1 MLGLVI
7 AAAFVSGSIL
17 TLAVVSAEEELIPS
31 WIRSVAG
38 FWADRQIS
46 DKEFI
51 GALQFLIKEEILIIP
66 QDVGSQPSS
75 VIVTTP
81 SPIIPSEPSSVLT
94 TKPSSTKK
102 YQPNLEAF
110 EIQGGNTVTL
120 VTILTSYGK
129 SVPVT
134 GEIFMEIFDFDDE
147 EIFSQKKY
155 ITPQIFEDY
164 GNEVGGES
172 ATGFKWIIRNSKF
185 KTSINEDKIYFNGLG
200 TMKLIF
206 KDSET
211 TYENE
216 ILLDHLPI
224 NEGFF
229 NAKTGFI
236 DNFEVNK
243 VLDVGPFFV
252 TVKDVGRYMGTES
265 ETTASKEFFKVNLN
279 TKFKFIEGVTFNL
292 DEMYIIDE
300 KNNFYSSDY
309 SSVENL
315 KNVFLSESYEYEG
328 GNGYVLFEK
337 IPSDV
342 SNIKLTLKITRI
354 EGDVS
359 DTHYEDEIEISLR

>member
-1 MLGLVI
+1 MAGILG
-7 AAAFVSGSIL
+7 AFVLGSIITL
-17 TLAVVSAEEELIPS
+17 TAVSAEEELIPS
-31 WIRSVAG
+31 WIRNTAG
-38 FWADRQIS
+38 FWADRLIS
-46 DKEFI
+46 DREFI
-51 GALQFLIKEEILIIP
+51 SALQFLIKEEILIIP
-66 QDVGSQPSS
+66 QDVDSQPSS

-81 SPIIPSEPSSVLT
+81 SPIIPKEPSSIVT

-110 EIQGGNTVTL
+110 EVQGGNIVTL
-120 VTILTSYGK
+120 VSVLTSYGK

-134 GEIFMEIFDFDDE
+134 GVLYMEIYDFDDE

-164 GNEVGGES
+164 GNEIAGTS
-172 ATGFKWIIRNSKF
+172 ATGFKWMISGGHIKGPLVDAKSL
-185 KTSINEDKIYFNGLG
+185 YFNGLG

-206 KDSET
+206 EDIDTSYT
-211 TYENE
+211 NE
-216 ILLDHLPI
+216 ILLDHLPF

-229 NAKTGFI
+229 NAKTGFL

-265 ETTASKEFFKVNLN
+265 DSTASKEFFKVNLN
-279 TKFKFIEGVTFNL
+279 TKFKFVEGVTFRL
-292 DEMYIIDE
+292 DEMYIIDN
-300 KNNFYSSDY
+300 KNNFYSSD
-309 SSVENL
+309 SSSIENL
-315 KNVFLSESYEYEG
+315 RSVFLSESYEYQG

-342 SNIKLTLKITRI
+342 SDLKLTLKITRV

-359 DTHYEDEIEISLR
+359 DTNYEDEIEISLR